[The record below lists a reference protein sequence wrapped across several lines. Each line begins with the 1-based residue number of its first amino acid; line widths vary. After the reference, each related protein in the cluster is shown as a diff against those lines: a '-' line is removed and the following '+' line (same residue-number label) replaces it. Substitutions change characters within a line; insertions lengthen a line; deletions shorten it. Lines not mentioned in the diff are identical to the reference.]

1 MMKDKYVPIT
11 HNISR
16 KPTRLQPGAPVWVQR
31 ALANELAVKDTS
43 SKMAKE
49 GGYDGA

>member
-1 MMKDKYVPIT
+1 MINDKYVPLT

-31 ALANELAVKDTS
+31 AQANELVIKDNS
-43 SKMAKE
+43 AKMMKQ
-49 GGYDGA
+49 GGYDG